1 MALIRRNDDQLRQ
14 EGMKNAQ
21 KRINEQ
27 KAFEAQVQALSK
39 HNVGGLYDIR
49 EIKKSAELKQT
60 RNFLDGEQAQEELQ
74 MLLSRF
80 GLHGF
85 EAQVNEFVKT
95 ISGQEPTSYT
105 TRKTAEFI
113 DSVLTEYSVKNDI
126 KID

>member
-1 MALIRRNDDQLRQ
+1 MELVRKGIEQLRR
-14 EGMKNAQ
+14 EGLANAQ
-21 KRINEQ
+21 KKVDNA
-27 KAFEAQVQALSK
+27 KTFEAKVEALSK
-39 HNVGGLYDIR
+39 HSVGGLYDLR
-49 EIKKSAELKQT
+49 EIKNSAELKQT
-60 RNFLDGEQAQEELQ
+60 RNFLDSDQAQEELQ

>member
-1 MALIRRNDDQLRQ
+1 MALIRRNVDQLRQ
-14 EGMKNAQ
+14 EGIKNAQ

-85 EAQVNEFVKT
+85 DAQVNEFVKT

-113 DSVLTEYSVKNDI
+113 DSLLTQYSLKHDI
-126 KID
+126 KVN

>member
-1 MALIRRNDDQLRQ
+1 MALIPMNVEQLRR
-14 EGMKNAQ
+14 EGIKNNQ
-21 KRINEQ
+21 KKRNAE

-85 EAQVNEFVKT
+85 DAQVNEFVKT

-113 DSVLTEYSVKNDI
+113 DSVLTEYSVKQDI

>member
-1 MALIRRNDDQLRQ
+1 MALIRRNVDQLRQ
-14 EGMKNAQ
+14 EGIKNAQ

-27 KAFEAQVQALSK
+27 KAYEAQVQALSK
-39 HNVGGLYDIR
+39 HNVGGLYDLR

-60 RNFLDGEQAQEELQ
+60 RNFLDSDQAKEELQ

-85 EAQVNEFVKT
+85 DAQVNEFVKT

>member
-1 MALIRRNDDQLRQ
+1 MTLIRRNVDQLRQ
-14 EGMKNAQ
+14 EGIKNAQ

-85 EAQVNEFVKT
+85 DAQVNEFVKT

-113 DSVLTEYSVKNDI
+113 DSLLTQYSLKHDI
-126 KID
+126 KVN

>member
-1 MALIRRNDDQLRQ
+1 MALIRRNVDQLRQ

-27 KAFEAQVQALSK
+27 KAYEAQVQALSK

-85 EAQVNEFVKT
+85 DAQVNEFVKT

-113 DSVLTEYSVKNDI
+113 DSLLTQYSLKHDI
-126 KID
+126 KVN